1 MHFLKYETETE
12 IHGLHDKSHSI
23 AYIYISNTSRLKNG
37 NTERHSCLCSAW
49 TSILILH
56 SLAIKSDQ
64 VSSPQVLW
72 QFWFLFCSKGKNL
85 KEQTL
90 PYSKQR
96 RICHHQCFCSSIEN
110 DGRCFQSS
118 VFLGESLK
126 WTVFIFELDEIASV
140 HSLHFSEVV
149 NNFLFLFSTF
159 PALSLEEVGS
169 LNLHTV
175 SLHIL

>member
-1 MHFLKYETETE
+1 MHFLKYEIETE
-12 IHGLHDKSHSI
+12 IHSLHDKSLSI
-23 AYIYISNTSRLKNG
+23 AYICDTSREKIG

-56 SLAIKSDQ
+56 SLAITSAQ

-72 QFWFLFCSKGKNL
+72 QFWFFLFCSKGKNL

-90 PYSKQR
+90 PYSKQG

-118 VFLGESLK
+118 VLLGESLK
-126 WTVFIFELDEIASV
+126 WFFIFELDEIASV
-140 HSLHFSEVV
+140 HSLHSTEVV